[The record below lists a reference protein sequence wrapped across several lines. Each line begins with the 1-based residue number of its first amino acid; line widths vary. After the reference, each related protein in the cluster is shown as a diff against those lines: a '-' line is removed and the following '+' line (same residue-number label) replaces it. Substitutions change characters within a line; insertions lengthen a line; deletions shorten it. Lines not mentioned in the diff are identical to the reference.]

1 MRYLT
6 IFAALLLA
14 CPPGSAET
22 LTERRISSGDI
33 GTLVFMAPE
42 KWKGVAGYDDLE
54 AATVYELSS
63 RREKFSLS
71 IRIKNAGF
79 EMQDDQV
86 KMDELIIARLD
97 GYLDYA
103 MAEYVENSVEGEINA
118 TRFADRNH
126 GIYARISD
134 KSPGKD
140 PFVYFTHGARVLD
153 DKFIVFSLYSNDKDQ
168 SVMNRTLDVISS
180 FRSVHEWAD
189 APDSYLCKVEQLVG
203 FDIVDEEWDAISSK
217 KVKHSYVVRRSR
229 PGDAFAGSSEWVFSA
244 AGRENTNTFC
254 DNESIAHGLFLC
266 SGMDDEEFR
275 MDSRTLRFL
284 YVYLKGY
291 YDVSPEAVP
300 DEDSLKPQMEI
311 GTCEA
316 R

>member
-1 MRYLT
+1 MRYLM
-6 IFAALLLA
+6 IFAALLLV
-14 CPPGSAET
+14 CSPGSAET
-22 LTERRISSGDI
+22 QTERRVSSGDI

-42 KWKGVAGYDDLE
+42 KWKGIEGYDDLE
-54 AATVYELSS
+54 AAAIYELSS
-63 RREKFSLS
+63 RKEKFSLS
-71 IRIKNAGF
+71 ISIKNAGF
-79 EMQDDQV
+79 ETQDDPV
-86 KMDELIIARLD
+86 KMDALIMTRLD
-97 GYLDYA
+97 GYLKYT

-134 KSPGKD
+134 NSPGND

-153 DKFIVFSLYSNDKDQ
+153 DKFIVFSLYSNDKDR

-180 FRSVHEWAD
+180 FKSVHEWAN

-203 FDIVDEEWDAISSK
+203 FEIVDEEWDAISSK

-229 PGDAFAGSSEWVFSA
+229 PGDEFAGSSEWVFSA
-244 AGRENTNTFC
+244 AGKENTNTFC

-291 YDVSPEAVP
+291 HDVSAEAVP
-300 DEDSLKPQMEI
+300 DEDSLKPQMKI